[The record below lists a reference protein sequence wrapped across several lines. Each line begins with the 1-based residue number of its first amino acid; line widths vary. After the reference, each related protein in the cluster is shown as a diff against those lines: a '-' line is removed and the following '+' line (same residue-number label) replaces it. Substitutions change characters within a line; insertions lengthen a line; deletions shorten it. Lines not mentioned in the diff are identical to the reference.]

1 MDDGGL
7 ERMDRRPIAA
17 RRLRVFG
24 AMAAALARQGVS
36 PNMIS
41 VAGMLAAILAGVCLF
56 FSGSG
61 ASLLADGAID
71 RGSGTERLLLLL
83 AAGLI
88 QLRLLAN
95 LLDGMVAVE
104 GGRRTATGELYNEVP
119 DRVSDV
125 AVLIG
130 AGYAVTSSLPALG
143 YLAAIGAVMVAY
155 ARALGKGTGH
165 AADFR
170 GPMAKQQRMFIIT
183 VMCVFLAAAPLFVR
197 HVLVWRMP
205 LAGMPIQPMSFALLV
220 IAVGCVFTFWR
231 RVRLLA
237 DRLRGGS
244 GT

>member
-1 MDDGGL
+1 
-7 ERMDRRPIAA
+7 MDRRPIAA

-41 VAGMLAAILAGVCLF
+41 VAGMLAAILAGVCLWLTGTQLRVL
-56 FSGSG
+56 S
-61 ASLLADGAID
+61 DGAFD
-71 RGSGTERLLLLL
+71 RGSWAERLLLLA

-104 GGRRTATGELYNEVP
+104 GGRRTATGELYNEAP

-130 AGYAVTSSLPALG
+130 AGYAATSNMPALG

-155 ARALGKGTGH
+155 ARALGKGSGH

-170 GPMAKQQRMFIIT
+170 GPMAKQQRMFIVT
-183 VMCVFLAAAPLFVR
+183 VVCVFLAIAPLPLR
-197 HVLVWRMP
+197 DLLTLRLPVWDAP
-205 LAGMPIQPMSFALLV
+205 LPLMSIALLV
-220 IAVGCVFTFWR
+220 IVVGCVVTFWR

-244 GT
+244 ET